1 MPHTVTAWRWSCDV
15 AKQKD
20 PKNKGK
26 IVGARELRGIQ
37 DDGRFER
44 SLTLPKGVDS
54 DQLKASYQHGVLEL
68 TMAAS
73 PQLAGRKIPIE
84 IGMEEKKA
92 TRTPSCIVSTYGPS
106 AAPMALRRRL
116 PTRQM
121 RKPENRAFP
130 ALRTVSAVTLR
141 KTRGQHA

>member
-84 IGMEEKKA
+84 IGM
-92 TRTPSCIVSTYGPS
+92 
-106 AAPMALRRRL
+106 
-116 PTRQM
+116 
-121 RKPENRAFP
+121 
-130 ALRTVSAVTLR
+130 
-141 KTRGQHA
+141 